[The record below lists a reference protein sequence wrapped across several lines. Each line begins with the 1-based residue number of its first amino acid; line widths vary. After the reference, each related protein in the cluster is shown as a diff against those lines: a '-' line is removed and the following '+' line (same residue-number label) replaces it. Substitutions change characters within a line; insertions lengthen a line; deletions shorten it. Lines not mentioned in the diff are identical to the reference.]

1 MKIKFRQGTEI
12 DFDLLAEWNHQLIA
26 DEGHRNPM
34 NVAELRKRMGDWIKG
49 EHAAIIFSESEDL
62 AYALFK
68 ETDSEIYLRQFF
80 VRRDR
85 RREGIGRDAMNIL
98 FNRVWPKKKRL
109 TVDVLA
115 ANASGIAF
123 WRSVGFHDYCLSLE
137 IPPHTEQTGAEG

>member
-1 MKIKFRQGTEI
+1 MKIKFRRGTEI
-12 DFDLLAEWNHQLIA
+12 DLDLLAEWNHELIA

-34 NVAELRKRMGDWIKG
+34 NVAELRKRMSDWIKG

-68 ETDSEIYLRQFF
+68 ETDSEIFLRQFL

-85 RREGIGRDAMNIL
+85 RREGIGRNAMNIL
-98 FNRVWPKKKRL
+98 FDRVWPKTKRL

-123 WRSVGFHDYCLSLE
+123 WRSVGYHDYCLSLE
-137 IPPHTEQTGAEG
+137 ILPTEQTHAEG